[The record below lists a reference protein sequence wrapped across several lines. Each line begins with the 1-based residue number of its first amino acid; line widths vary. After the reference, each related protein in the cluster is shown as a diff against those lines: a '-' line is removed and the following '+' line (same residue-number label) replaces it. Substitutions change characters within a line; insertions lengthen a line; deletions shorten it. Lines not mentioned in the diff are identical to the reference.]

1 MTEIDTMNYD
11 FSGVSTEELKAMEA
25 AIVKE
30 RNSRRE
36 VRYNELVNALC
47 NAFNEFRREFP
58 TTCLDVDIECDQCDY
73 STSLDLIEYFRN
85 GLKPSDFSR

>member
-1 MTEIDTMNYD
+1 MNYD
-11 FSGVSTEELKAMEA
+11 FSSVSNEELKAMEA

-30 RNSRRE
+30 CNSRRE

>member
-1 MTEIDTMNYD
+1 MEYD
-11 FSGVSTEELKAMEA
+11 FSGLTFDELQKMEA

-47 NAFNEFRREFP
+47 NAFNELRREFP
-58 TTCLDVDIECDQCDY
+58 TTCLDVDIECGECDY
-73 STSLDLIEYFRN
+73 STTLDLIEYFCN

>member
-1 MTEIDTMNYD
+1 MNYD
-11 FSGVSTEELKAMEA
+11 FSGVSIEELKAMEA

>member
-1 MTEIDTMNYD
+1 MNYD
-11 FSGVSTEELKAMEA
+11 FSSVSNEELKAMEA

-36 VRYNELVNALC
+36 VRYTELVNALC
-47 NAFNEFRREFP
+47 NAFNELRREFP
-58 TTCLDVDIECDQCDY
+58 TTCLDVDIECGECDY
-73 STSLDLIEYFRN
+73 NTSLDLIEYFCN

>member
-1 MTEIDTMNYD
+1 MKGIDTMNYD
-11 FSGVSTEELKAMEA
+11 FSGVSIEELKAMEA

>member
-1 MTEIDTMNYD
+1 MNYD
-11 FSGVSTEELKAMEA
+11 FSSVSNEELKAMEA

-36 VRYNELVNALC
+36 VRYTELVNALC

-58 TTCLDVDIECDQCDY
+58 PTCLDVDIECDQCDY

>member
-1 MTEIDTMNYD
+1 MNYD

>member
-1 MTEIDTMNYD
+1 MNYD

-47 NAFNEFRREFP
+47 NAFNELRREFP

>member
-1 MTEIDTMNYD
+1 MNYD
-11 FSGVSTEELKAMEA
+11 FSSVSNEELKAMEA

-58 TTCLDVDIECDQCDY
+58 TTCLDGDIECDQCDY
-73 STSLDLIEYFRN
+73 STSLDLIEYLRN